1 MQPVSRPG
9 LFKTRCKKRLTI
21 FVNLKNCVYLHTTL
35 ESGKAGQQNLD
46 RGFLR
51 QPKTDFWSTK
61 FRSQR
66 MEEYFTLCHVKPP
79 CVVSSWSEIMAKK
92 RNAFDE
98 FLDSVGGNI
107 HRIRM
112 KKGHTLEQ
120 LGRSVGL
127 DKSNMHRIEQG
138 KNITLVTLLK
148 ISATLDV
155 KPTELL
161 KSDVAVTASDAEAF
175 VKRKKRK

>member
-1 MQPVSRPG
+1 
-9 LFKTRCKKRLTI
+9 
-21 FVNLKNCVYLHTTL
+21 
-35 ESGKAGQQNLD
+35 
-46 RGFLR
+46 
-51 QPKTDFWSTK
+51 
-61 FRSQR
+61 
-66 MEEYFTLCHVKPP
+66 
-79 CVVSSWSEIMAKK
+79 MAKK

-161 KSDVAVTASDAEAF
+161 KSDVAVTAADAEAF